1 MQFTECGTEAGAALL
16 GLACGACA
24 RVVGRLTMLAPLLAV
39 LIQKG
44 RSIQAM
50 DVLTCVQSPAI
61 VQSHGSE
68 VRTGGIVFPLLSH
81 GNSEILQRIQS
92 RCLEDPLVAHEA
104 LL

>member
-24 RVVGRLTMLAPLLAV
+24 RVVGRLTRLAPLLAV

-50 DVLTCVQSPAI
+50 DVLTFVQSPAI
-61 VQSHGSE
+61 VQSHESE
-68 VRTGGIVFPLLSH
+68 VRPGGIAFPLLPRGH
-81 GNSEILQRIQS
+81 SEMLQLILDVWWTR
-92 RCLEDPLVAHEA
+92 
-104 LL
+104 

>member
-1 MQFTECGTEAGAALL
+1 MQFTECGTEAWAALL
-16 GLACGACA
+16 WLARDVCA
-24 RVVGRLTMLAPLLAV
+24 ERVGRLLWLAPLLAV

-68 VRTGGIVFPLLSH
+68 VRPSGIVFPLLPRGH
-81 GNSEILQRIQS
+81 SEMLQRIHLNVWWT
-92 RCLEDPLVAHEA
+92 R
-104 LL
+104 